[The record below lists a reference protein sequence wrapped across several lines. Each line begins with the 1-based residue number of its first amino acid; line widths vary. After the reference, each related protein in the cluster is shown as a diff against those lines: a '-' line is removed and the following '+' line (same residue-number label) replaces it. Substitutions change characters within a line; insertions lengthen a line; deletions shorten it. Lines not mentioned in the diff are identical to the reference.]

1 MHALFPPPPPALAAH
16 RPPPPTTAISPRR
29 RSVPPPTLRHHRRIH
44 HAGRTCHRR
53 GCKRVGTAFST
64 IFRYRR
70 RTGSTGSTAPTAATV
85 VITNAIITA
94 NAANTTP
101 NANTNTTPTPTPTPP
116 PFRHRHSHH
125 HRQRQP
131 RTMTVPPQYYMY
143 THGDNKATIS
153 HARTGQQPRRPWY
166 YLHDAHDIGEAH
178 ARTQPRPR
186 SFSVSRCYSRHPFR
200 HPCRRS
206 RCYFND
212 RSHCSLLSGWASSWT
227 RAWVLGVGCPR
238 ARRHRQR
245 GRVVPIRLHA
255 PAFRGGRRGRA
266 TRAQGAVGC

>member
-1 MHALFPPPPPALAAH
+1 MVTQKASPLTLHLPPPPSHSPLPRPPTPRRRQRRRQHRRRRWAHGAEWVVVTCVVRTHSHAMATMAPFTAVAHGRRTPRARGTRATYITTRVGSARCMLSCGPAPPPPALAAH

-29 RSVPPPTLRHHRRIH
+29 RSVPPSTLRHHRRIH

-53 GCKRVGTAFST
+53 GCRRVGTAFSK
-64 IFRYRR
+64 IFRYR

-116 PFRHRHSHH
+116 PFRHRHGHH

-153 HARTGQQPRRPWY
+153 HARTG
-166 YLHDAHDIGEAH
+166 
-178 ARTQPRPR
+178 
-186 SFSVSRCYSRHPFR
+186 
-200 HPCRRS
+200 
-206 RCYFND
+206 
-212 RSHCSLLSGWASSWT
+212 
-227 RAWVLGVGCPR
+227 
-238 ARRHRQR
+238 
-245 GRVVPIRLHA
+245 
-255 PAFRGGRRGRA
+255 
-266 TRAQGAVGC
+266 